1 MNIMEGF
8 NRLLESSA
16 MLEKVDM
23 NKMPFEDQLNFATY
37 VMEFNKAAA
46 NLDKGVR
53 MLIVKA
59 MAVGAIKE

>member
-1 MNIMEGF
+1 MDIMEGF

-23 NKMPFEDQLNFATY
+23 NKMPFEDQLNFATC